1 MKKVVVCF
9 LFMLFVLPLT
19 ANAYIGPGLGTG
31 VVGVV
36 VGILTAF
43 FLALSALVWYPLK
56 RLFKM
61 LFKAKGNTT
70 GGSETNDSL

>member
-1 MKKVVVCF
+1 MKHVVYCTLIILLIF
-9 LFMLFVLPLT
+9 PLN
-19 ANAYIGPGLGTG
+19 AQAYIGPGLGTG
-31 VVGVV
+31 VIGVV

>member
-1 MKKVVVCF
+1 MTKVVFCM
-9 LFMLFVLPLT
+9 LLILFVLPLT
-19 ANAYIGPGLGTG
+19 AYAYIGPGLGTG
-31 VVGVV
+31 VIGVV
-36 VGILTAF
+36 ICILTAF

-70 GGSETNDSL
+70 GGSETNDLL